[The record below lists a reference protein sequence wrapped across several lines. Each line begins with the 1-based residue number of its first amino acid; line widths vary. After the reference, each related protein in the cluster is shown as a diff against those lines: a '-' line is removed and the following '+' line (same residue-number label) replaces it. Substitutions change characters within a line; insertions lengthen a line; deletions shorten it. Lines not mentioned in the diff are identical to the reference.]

1 MSNLEIDS
9 GKADGKM
16 LEIAS
21 RMGASVRQKSANSLE
36 VSAGKE
42 RLKGI
47 SLKMGDCPD
56 LVPTVAILA
65 GKSTGPIEIRDIAH
79 LKHKES
85 DRIMSLSHNLK
96 LMGLRVKIS
105 PDSLTVFPGPLQ
117 GTELD
122 SFNDHRI
129 CMAFSIAALAASGE
143 TLISGAESVNKS
155 YPAFF
160 SDLKKVGA
168 KVRLIS

>member
-1 MSNLEIDS
+1 
-9 GKADGKM
+9 
-16 LEIAS
+16 
-21 RMGASVRQKSANSLE
+21 
-36 VSAGKE
+36 
-42 RLKGI
+42 
-47 SLKMGDCPD
+47 MGDCPD
-56 LVPTVAILA
+56 LVPTVAVLA
-65 GKSTGPIEIRDIAH
+65 GKASEPIIIRDIGH
-79 LKHKES
+79 LKYKES
-85 DRIMSLSHNLK
+85 DRIISLSHNLK